1 MSMSANDDTPLR
13 EEATEAFHDAVDGV
27 DPYINA
33 RELIRLIQCAEC
45 SRPLRSPVRLPCGNS
60 ICRSC
65 LPSAHKRENITYP
78 LTEGRDQGFYCPFPK
93 DGNARPR
100 TFSCGLEHAVGD
112 CGVDVTLTKAIQIFE
127 NAVQETGTPEIGN
140 QETRLVV
147 NSSDDSTGLCDTKT
161 LPVSFR
167 GSRLVATY
175 NLAATG
181 GLPYNADVTYSTKGE
196 DKDAILARMDRQIF
210 GTMKT
215 TLRDEL
221 DCQVCYS
228 LILDPCTMACGH
240 TFCRTCVA
248 RVLDHSTLCPI
259 CRRKLPI
266 SVFAQSEQK
275 NARLDS
281 LIEAFFPAE
290 YASRSDTAR
299 LEELGGPD
307 ETNVPLFVCT
317 LSFPSTRTFLH
328 VFEPRYRLMIR
339 RTIQSGSRKFGM
351 VAINRS
357 RSPQGELGS
366 SIFMQYGTMLEI
378 DRFDMLPD
386 GRSLISTTGLYK
398 FKVVQSSM
406 RDGYHVGRIERV
418 DDISI
423 TEEENLEARETS
435 SARIEVGESLDNIDS
450 LSTQQLFSI
459 CKDFARKRRAEGAPW
474 LHDRVLAAYGRA
486 PRDPATFPYWL
497 ASILPIREE
506 ERYAL
511 LPATSVRERLK
522 ITAKWAKKL
531 ESSEL
536 YVLCSLIAPSKSSVR
551 DANHY
556 RQQDIHIPNVGY
568 LMTRSLPLPRTFHL
582 VSHRQLF

>member
-1 MSMSANDDTPLR
+1 MNTDDDAPLPK
-13 EEATEAFHDAVDGV
+13 EATAAAHDPVDSI

-33 RELIRLIQCAEC
+33 RELIRLIQCTQC
-45 SRPLRSPVRLPCGNS
+45 SRPLRSSVRLPCGNS

-65 LPSAHKRENITYP
+65 LPTAHKRENITYP

-93 DGNARPR
+93 DDSARPG

-112 CGVDVTLTKAIQIFE
+112 CGVDVTLTKAIEIFE
-127 NAVQETGTPEIGN
+127 EAVQGADDPEAGTQEIH
-140 QETRLVV
+140 LFV
-147 NSSDDSTGLCDTKT
+147 NPLDDSTRLA
-161 LPVSFR
+161 PVSFR
-167 GSRLVATY
+167 GSRLGATY

-181 GLPYNADVTYSTKGE
+181 GLPHNADVAYSTKGE
-196 DKDAILARMDRQIF
+196 GEDTSLATLDHRIF
-210 GTMKT
+210 DTMKT
-215 TLRDEL
+215 TLRGEL

-240 TFCRTCVA
+240 TYCRTCVA
-248 RVLDHSTLCPI
+248 RVLDHSNLCPV

-266 SVFAQSEQK
+266 SVFVQSEQK

-299 LEELGGPD
+299 PEELGD
-307 ETNVPLFVCT
+307 SEESNVPLFVCT

-339 RTIQSGSRKFGM
+339 RVIQSGSRKFGM
-351 VAINRS
+351 VTINRS
-357 RSPQGELGS
+357 RTPQGELGS
-366 SIFMQYGTMLEI
+366 SVFMQYGTMLEI
-378 DRFDMLPD
+378 DRFDMLSD
-386 GRSLISTTGLYK
+386 GRSLVSTTGLYK
-398 FKVVQSSM
+398 FKVVRSSM
-406 RDGYHVGRIERV
+406 LDGYHVGKIERV
-418 DDISI
+418 DDIPI
-423 TEEENLEARETS
+423 TEEENIEARETV
-435 SARIEVGESLDNIDS
+435 SARTVVGESLDNIDS

-497 ASILPIREE
+497 ASVLPIRED

-522 ITAKWAKKL
+522 ITASWVKRL
-531 ESSEL
+531 ESNEW
-536 YVLCSLIAPSKSSVR
+536 
-551 DANHY
+551 
-556 RQQDIHIPNVGY
+556 
-568 LMTRSLPLPRTFHL
+568 
-582 VSHRQLF
+582 